1 MVSGYIST
9 PRLKSCFHGLKQ
21 FTYRSTRYRTGS
33 MRANPDNIHVYSIS
47 EWFNN
52 KIVQLTTDMVLYKVR
67 MPPNKAFCIRN
78 VYILVYRWI
87 CIAQRIYG

>member
-1 MVSGYIST
+1 
-9 PRLKSCFHGLKQ
+9 
-21 FTYRSTRYRTGS
+21 
-33 MRANPDNIHVYSIS
+33 MRANPDNIHVYSIG